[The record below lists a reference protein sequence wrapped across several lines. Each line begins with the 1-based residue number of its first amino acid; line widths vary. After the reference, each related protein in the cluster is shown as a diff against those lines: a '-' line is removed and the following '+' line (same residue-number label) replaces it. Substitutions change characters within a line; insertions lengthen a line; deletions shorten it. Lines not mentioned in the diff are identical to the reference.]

1 MKYLALIIVV
11 LLSFNVQAAQDRGLF
26 WRVQSKTATVYLLG
40 SIHFADASFYPMRK
54 KIQQAFDHS
63 DNLVVE
69 VKMDAAGV
77 AQARK
82 MIQKEGVYPGN
93 DTIRDHLKADTYDSL
108 RKQLQ
113 QLDIPYST
121 VEHQKPGILIMTL
134 TAAQMMQ
141 LGFKSDDGIDIHFI
155 HRAEAQKKPILELET
170 IQQQLNLLLKI
181 ADGDLLIQE
190 ALSDFDQTDDTMRSL
205 VQSWKRGDEKRLN
218 TILFDDV
225 LAQHPSY
232 LPLYKQLFFR
242 RNTAM
247 AKKIE
252 GYLKTDKR
260 YFVVVGAGHLI
271 GDKSVV
277 ALLNRNGYKAERF

>member
-1 MKYLALIIVV
+1 MKYLALIIIV

-54 KIQQAFDHS
+54 NIQQAFDHS

-69 VKMDAAGV
+69 VKMDTAGI

-82 MIQKEGVYPGN
+82 MIQKEGVYHGN
-93 DTIRDHLKADTYDSL
+93 DTIRDHLKADTYASL

-113 QLDIPYST
+113 QLEIPYSM
-121 VEHQKPGILIMTL
+121 VEHQKPGMLIMTL

-141 LGFKSDDGIDIHFI
+141 LGFKADDGIDIHFI
-155 HRAEAQKKPILELET
+155 HRAEAQKKPVLELET

-190 ALSDFDQTDDTMRSL
+190 TLSDFDQTDDTMRSL
-205 VQSWKRGDEKRLN
+205 VQSWKQGDEKRLN

-225 LAQHPSY
+225 LARHPSY
-232 LPLYKQLFFR
+232 LSLYKQLFFR
-242 RNTAM
+242 RNIAM

-277 ALLNRNGYKAERF
+277 ALLNRNGYKAVRF

>member
-1 MKYLALIIVV
+1 MKRLALIVIV

-54 KIQQAFDHS
+54 NIQQAFDRS

-69 VKMDAAGV
+69 VNMDAAGM

-82 MIQKEGVYPGN
+82 MIQEEGAYLGD
-93 DTIRDHLKADTYDSL
+93 DTIRNHLKPDTFANL

-113 QLDIPYST
+113 QLKIPYSM

-134 TAAQMMQ
+134 TEAQMVRM
-141 LGFKSDDGIDIHFI
+141 GFKADDGIDVHFI
-155 HRAEAQKKPILELET
+155 HRAEAEKKPVLELET

-190 ALSDFDQTDDTMRSL
+190 TLSDMGQVDDTLRSL
-205 VQSWKRGDEKRLN
+205 VQGWKQGDEKRLN
-218 TILFDDV
+218 TILFDDM

-232 LPLYKQLFFR
+232 LPLYNELFFK
-242 RNTAM
+242 RNRAM

-252 GYLKTDKR
+252 GYLKTDKS

-277 ALLNRNGYKAERF
+277 ALLNRNGYKAERL

>member
-1 MKYLALIIVV
+1 
-11 LLSFNVQAAQDRGLF
+11 
-26 WRVQSKTATVYLLG
+26 
-40 SIHFADASFYPMRK
+40 
-54 KIQQAFDHS
+54 
-63 DNLVVE
+63 
-69 VKMDAAGV
+69 
-77 AQARK
+77 
-82 MIQKEGVYPGN
+82 MIQEEGMYHGN
-93 DTIRDHLKADTYDSL
+93 DTIRDHLKPDTFAKL

-113 QLDIPYST
+113 QLKIPYPM

-141 LGFKSDDGIDIHFI
+141 LGLNADDGIDIHFI
-155 HRAEAQKKPILELET
+155 HRAETQKKPVLELET

-190 ALSDFDQTDDTMRSL
+190 ALNDFDQTDGLLHSL
-205 VQSWKRGDEKRLN
+205 VQSWKQGDEKQLN

-232 LPLYKQLFFR
+232 LPLYDELFFK
-242 RNTAM
+242 RNRGM
-247 AKKIE
+247 AEKIE

-277 ALLNRNGYKAERF
+277 ALLNRKGYKAARF

>member
-1 MKYLALIIVV
+1 MRYLALIIAV
-11 LLSFNVQAAQDRGLF
+11 LFSFNVQAAQDRGLF

-40 SIHFADASFYPMRK
+40 SIHYADASFYPMRK
-54 KIQQAFDHS
+54 AIQQAFDRS

-69 VKMDAAGV
+69 VNMDAAGV

-82 MIQKEGVYPGN
+82 MIQEEGMYHGN
-93 DTIRDHLKADTYDSL
+93 DTIREHLKADTYASL

-113 QLDIPYST
+113 QLKIPYSM

-134 TAAQMMQ
+134 TAAQMTQ
-141 LGFKSDDGIDIHFI
+141 LGFRADDGIDVHFI
-155 HRAEAQKKPILELET
+155 HRAEAQKKPVLELET
-170 IQQQLNLLLKI
+170 IQQQLNVLLKI

-190 ALSDFDQTDDTMRSL
+190 ALSDFEQTDDTMHTL
-205 VQSWKRGDEKRLN
+205 VQSWKRGDEKQLDK
-218 TILFDDV
+218 ILFDDV
-225 LAQHPSY
+225 LTQHPSFQS
-232 LPLYKQLFFR
+232 LYNQLFFR

-260 YFVVVGAGHLI
+260 YFVIVGAGHLI
-271 GDKSVV
+271 GDKSIV
-277 ALLNRNGYKAERF
+277 ALLNRNGYKAARF